1 MEESEIFQNTTGS
14 TANPYFLVYIKD
26 SDADNLVQ
34 TTDPNNKD
42 NNEEGNTI
50 INAVDDSLNEEEQ
63 QQSIVDEEMS

>member
-34 TTDPNNKD
+34 TTDPNNRD
-42 NNEEGNTI
+42 SNETDSTN
-50 INAVDDSLNEEEQ
+50 INVVDYSLNQE